1 MPHMPHLLI
10 PEDVPTFGDEMEGW
24 LKGED
29 VSLASLLHFFGR
41 RSFALA
47 FVILMA
53 PSALP
58 IPTGGVTHVL
68 EFIALVFAVQLLVG
82 REDLWIPHRW
92 HHRSVV
98 GDGNGRLVRGL
109 LRFIRWCER
118 WARPRGTFLFGH
130 RGGNVVFGLLVVLGA
145 VGALVAPPFTGL
157 DTLPSL
163 GVVILSLGVLFRDV
177 VIATLGIVV
186 IAVGI
191 TIEIV
196 LGAALINVAT
206 AFWPF

>member
-1 MPHMPHLLI
+1 MPHIPHLPS

-82 REDLWIPHRW
+82 RQDLWIPHRW

-130 RGGNVVFGLLVVLGA
+130 RGGNFVFGLLVVLGA
-145 VGALVAPPFTGL
+145 VGALLAPPFTGL

-186 IAVGI
+186 MAVGI
-191 TIEIV
+191 TIEIM

-206 AFWPF
+206 SFWPF